1 MKTRSSAV
9 MTFRGPFALTGF
21 DEALPAGEYSVDTED
36 ELIEGVP
43 YLAYRRLSTRLRR
56 HKRPGHGHPIPTMAV
71 DPDELDA
78 ALARDQEI
86 PERRKTPRASGRRQS
101 ITAQWTA
108 PMAKD

>member
-1 MKTRSSAV
+1 MKTSTSTII
-9 MTFRGPFALTGF
+9 TFRGPFALAGA
-21 DEALPAGEYSVDTED
+21 DEALPAGAYSVDTEE
-36 ELIEGVP
+36 ELIEGAP
-43 YLAYRRLSTRLRR
+43 NLAYRRLSTRLRQ
-56 HKRPGHGHPIPTMAV
+56 HARPGYGRPTPAMTV

-108 PMAKD
+108 PTAKD